1 METAAPGIRPPS
13 PRQQRRR
20 EAARRLSEAG
30 LRLMA
35 RQGLEAT
42 KVAQITAAAGVGKGT
57 FFTHWPSKDAFVA
70 SLVDGLLTDLA
81 RRVRPVG
88 LAPTDAEALIADV
101 GAVHLRFFQ
110 LRPEAA
116 ALLNQALSLAT
127 GGEAHQAVT
136 RRLDEHL
143 ELVAGMIAPA
153 GDQLGW
159 PRERAK
165 ELALALVAS
174 AAGFFWLGGAMDLGG
189 DTPLELLD
197 RLARALAR
205 GLERDASL

>member
-1 METAAPGIRPPS
+1 MESASPT

-35 RQGLEAT
+35 AQGLEAT

-88 LAPTDAEALIADV
+88 LAPTDAEALLADV
-101 GAVHLRFFQ
+101 AAVHLRFFQ

-116 ALLNQALSLAT
+116 ALLNQSLALAT
-127 GGEAHQAVT
+127 GGEAYTLVAA
-136 RRLDEHL
+136 RLEEHL
-143 ELVAGMIAPA
+143 TLVAEMIAPA
-153 GDQLGW
+153 GEQLGW
-159 PRERAK
+159 PRERSR
-165 ELALALVAS
+165 ELGLAVLATAS
-174 AAGFFWLGGAMDLGG
+174 GFFWLGGALELGA

-197 RLARALAR
+197 RLARAIAR
-205 GLERDASL
+205 GLARPTQS

>member
-1 METAAPGIRPPS
+1 MEQAKPAPPASQPPT

-35 RQGLEAT
+35 AKGLEAA
-42 KVAQITAAAGVGKGT
+42 KVAEITAAAGVGKGT

-70 SLVDGLLTDLA
+70 SLVDQLLTDLA

-88 LAPTDAEALIADV
+88 LAPTDAEALLADV
-101 GAVHLRFFQ
+101 SAVHLRFFQ

-116 ALLNQALSLAT
+116 ALVNQALSLAK
-127 GGEAHQAVT
+127 GGQAHKAVAA
-136 RRLDEHL
+136 RLAEHL
-143 ELVAGMIAPA
+143 TMVAGMIAPA
-153 GDQLGW
+153 GEQLGW
-159 PRERAK
+159 PRERAR
-165 ELALALVAS
+165 ELALAVLATAS
-174 AAGFFWLGGAMDLGG
+174 GFFWLGGALGLG
-189 DTPLELLD
+189 ADTPLELLD

-205 GLERDASL
+205 GLAR

>member
-1 METAAPGIRPPS
+1 MEQAKPASPASQPPT

-35 RQGLEAT
+35 AKGLEAA
-42 KVAQITAAAGVGKGT
+42 KVAEITAAAGVGKGT

-70 SLVDGLLTDLA
+70 SLVDQLLTDLA

-88 LAPTDAEALIADV
+88 LAPTDAESLLADV
-101 GAVHLRFFQ
+101 SAVHLRFFQ

-116 ALLNQALSLAT
+116 ALVNQALSLAK
-127 GGEAHQAVT
+127 GGQAHQAVAA
-136 RRLDEHL
+136 RLSEHL
-143 ELVAGMIAPA
+143 AMVAGMIAPA
-153 GDQLGW
+153 GEQLGW

-165 ELALALVAS
+165 ELALAVLATAS
-174 AAGFFWLGGAMDLGG
+174 GFFWLGGALGLG
-189 DTPLELLD
+189 ADTPLELLD

-205 GLERDASL
+205 GLAR

>member
-1 METAAPGIRPPS
+1 MESATPS
-13 PRQQRRR
+13 PRQLRRR

-35 RQGLEAT
+35 TQGLEAT

-70 SLVDGLLTDLA
+70 ALVDGLLTDLA

-101 GAVHLRFFQ
+101 AAVHLRFFQ

-116 ALLNQALSLAT
+116 GLLNQSLALAK
-127 GGEAHQAVT
+127 GGEAHALVAA
-136 RRLDEHL
+136 RLEQHL

-153 GDQLGW
+153 GEQLGW
-159 PRERAK
+159 PRERAR
-165 ELALALVAS
+165 ELALAVLATAS
-174 AAGFFWLGGAMDLGG
+174 GYFWLGGALGLG
-189 DTPLELLD
+189 ADTPLELLD

-205 GLERDASL
+205 GLARPTQS

>member
-1 METAAPGIRPPS
+1 MEQAKPASPASQPPT

-35 RQGLEAT
+35 AKGLEAA
-42 KVAQITAAAGVGKGT
+42 KVAEITAAAGVGKGT

-70 SLVDGLLTDLA
+70 SLVDQLLTDLA

-88 LAPTDAEALIADV
+88 LAPTDAEALLADV
-101 GAVHLRFFQ
+101 SAVHLRFFQ

-116 ALLNQALSLAT
+116 ALVNQALSLAN
-127 GGEAHQAVT
+127 GGEAHQAVAA
-136 RRLDEHL
+136 RLAEHL
-143 ELVAGMIAPA
+143 AMVAEMIAPA
-153 GDQLGW
+153 GEQLGW
-159 PRERAK
+159 PRERAG
-165 ELALALVAS
+165 ELALAVLATAS
-174 AAGFFWLGGAMDLGG
+174 GFFWLGGALGLG
-189 DTPLELLD
+189 ADTPLELLD

-205 GLERDASL
+205 GLARY